1 MGINEFF
8 FIDNQIIFK
17 KNFVDQCASFIESGF
32 GGWTRELLLCSYEVV
47 CSLSKLG
54 SVLSGF
60 GIRLL
65 RVTCAITFVLN
76 NIRLLIFCYYFTL
89 PISISILF
97 FSSSFTFLKR
107 VPILQRRRI
116 VLLILHHPS
125 FITCIYL
132 LSTQLV
138 LGKAV

>member
-1 MGINEFF
+1 MGINEIF

-60 GIRLL
+60 GKRLL

-89 PISISILF
+89 PISISILLF
-97 FSSSFTFLKR
+97 FSSFTFLKMSADSTEEKNCF
-107 VPILQRRRI
+107 VDLASSEFYYMH
-116 VLLILHHPS
+116 L
-125 FITCIYL
+125 FIINAACTR
-132 LSTQLV
+132 
-138 LGKAV
+138 